1 MPLVHITDPDDPR
14 LADYRNL
21 KDHELR
27 YRAGVFVAEGP
38 TVVQALVRGPLRT
51 RSVLLEENQVGR
63 FADTLAGLSAAVP
76 VFVTRGELV
85 RAVVGF
91 QFHRGCLAI
100 GEREGMPPVAD
111 LLAHRLLVVLE
122 ELRAPDNVGGVLR
135 NARAFGAGGVV
146 LSPGCA
152 DPLTRKALR
161 LSGGAALTV
170 PTPRVGDVEAALRAL
185 RDAGFTRIALTPHP
199 DADELEALAADPP
212 ARMALLLGT
221 EGGGLTPGT
230 LALTDRRVRIPMRDG
245 LDSLNVATA
254 AGIALYRLG
263 RPTSPP

>member
-1 MPLVHITDPDDPR
+1 MPLVHVTDPDDPR
-14 LADYRNL
+14 LADYQNL

-38 TVVQALVRGPLRT
+38 TVVQALLRSPLRT

-63 FADTLAGLSAAVP
+63 FADALAGLAADVP
-76 VFVTRGELV
+76 IFVARGELV

-100 GEREGMPPVAD
+100 GERGPTATLDD

-146 LSPGCA
+146 LSPG
-152 DPLTRKALR
+152 
-161 LSGGAALTV
+161 
-170 PTPRVGDVEAALRAL
+170 
-185 RDAGFTRIALTPHP
+185 
-199 DADELEALAADPP
+199 
-212 ARMALLLGT
+212 
-221 EGGGLTPGT
+221 
-230 LALTDRRVRIPMRDG
+230 
-245 LDSLNVATA
+245 
-254 AGIALYRLG
+254 
-263 RPTSPP
+263 

>member
-76 VFVTRGELV
+76 VFVTHGELV

-100 GEREGMPPVAD
+100 GERGRLAALDD
-111 LLAHRLLVVLE
+111 LLTHRLLVVLE

-146 LSPGCA
+146 LSAGCA
-152 DPLTRKALR
+152 DPLARKALR
-161 LSGGAALTV
+161 LSGGAALAV
-170 PTPRVGDVEAALRAL
+170 PTARVADVEVALRTL
-185 RDAGFTRIALTPHP
+185 RDRGFTLIALTPRP
-199 DADELEALAADPP
+199 EADALEALAADPP
-212 ARMALLLGT
+212 RRVALVLGT
-221 EGGGLTPGT
+221 EGTGLTPRT
-230 LALTDRRVRIPMRDG
+230 LALADRQV
-245 LDSLNVATA
+245 
-254 AGIALYRLG
+254 
-263 RPTSPP
+263 